1 MPAKHCRYQPR
12 RRWTRYCAASIAN
25 IGRLRTGL
33 LCQREV
39 WWRVLCA
46 NLYRQVSKQSK
57 DAETITIVPLL
68 SVRVTPL
75 PPLSASQRNYYYCTS
90 FIVPLP
96 PLSASQLLS
105 QTPVQACPSKPSP
118 TTHGARRH
126 DARRTLVDSRM
137 HIHTYSRA
145 HAHTHCYTHTCDFS
159 RMSACV
165 IGKPC
170 CFLKTQSA
178 GSHPYTIKGGSTL
191 LAIPGTFVAALPVF
205 SRILLLACDA
215 VHAVLQHSIPGD
227 PGEYSHPTVL
237 ISLGNT
243 TATTKVVLRIPK
255 S

>member
-1 MPAKHCRYQPR
+1 MLKLLLLYLFYQYESHRCPH
-12 RRWTRYCAASIAN
+12 S
-25 IGRLRTGL
+25 L
-33 LCQREV
+33 
-39 WWRVLCA
+39 
-46 NLYRQVSKQSK
+46 QVNV
-57 DAETITIVPLL
+57 TITIIPLL
-68 SVRVTPL
+68 SYRCPHSLQVNSSLNP
-75 PPLSASQRNYYYCTS
+75 
-90 FIVPLP
+90 
-96 PLSASQLLS
+96 
-105 QTPVQACPSKPSP
+105 PVQACPSKPSP